1 MFVVPAD
8 GSCLGS
14 MVFREHPAD
23 DVFVDIQAKGMR
35 NLLRDAG
42 TANAGIARLTFVNRH
57 AFFGSPPSKTRK
69 GEDVVGFS
77 KGHIKFTTLDLK
89 EGFQNV
95 PGYPPGFTER
105 IIAGSLDEKSKVGNR
120 TRVLRI
126 EPGAFSTVPFVHD
139 YWEEVFLITGD
150 LICGSDGNGKGGEQF
165 KGPTYC
171 VRPPGVY
178 HGPFAS
184 KTRCYL
190 LENTLLRREMRAS
203 LQDVVDC

>member
-1 MFVVPAD
+1 MVPAD

-35 NLLRDAG
+35 NLLRDADSQCG
-42 TANAGIARLTFVNRH
+42 DCAFDFRKH
-57 AFFGSPPSKTRK
+57 AFFGSPPSKTEREK
-69 GEDVVGFS
+69 TSMGFS
-77 KGHIKFTTLDLK
+77 KGHIEFTTLDLK

-171 VRPPGVY
+171 VRPLEFITGRSRR
-178 HGPFAS
+178 GLG
-184 KTRCYL
+184 CYL
-190 LENTLLRREMRAS
+190 RDTLLRREMRAS